1 MILLY
6 LSTIEYTLPI
16 DSSDVNYFL
25 TSELSLVYEWLF
37 LNLLSLNIEKTKF
50 MLFHPYQKDVS
61 NLVPVLKI
69 NQNEIERVDKFDFL
83 GVTLDEH
90 VNWKAQTDKVATRLS
105 KYSGILNRLKLFA
118 TQHIANSLL

>member
-1 MILLY
+1 
-6 LSTIEYTLPI
+6 
-16 DSSDVNYFL
+16 
-25 TSELSLVYEWLF
+25 
-37 LNLLSLNIEKTKF
+37 

-90 VNWKAQTDKVATRLS
+90 VNWKAHTD
-105 KYSGILNRLKLFA
+105 
-118 TQHIANSLL
+118 